1 MRNGKKKKLRNGKK
15 KKLRNGKKKI
25 KMDKKTLLIFALFV
39 SLIPAKGQ
47 GADTVYQTLPV
58 LDLELPAELPSA
70 DSAAS
75 IDEATQ
81 EEKLSDSRNTTSADS
96 LIQVSADSAALASS
110 IDKAA
115 QEAAD
120 SAALVAAS
128 LAEAQRAEAQRAA
141 AAAYTA
147 DSIKSVEAGRQS
159 MMQSWA
165 QNFPVKA
172 VSDSL
177 LQLAMADTSYSD
189 LYRKVGTLAFDSS
202 LVYAQADLR
211 MPVVIDG
218 DIPDLHSAPLV
229 DDQPVMP
236 QDAYEQLAAK
246 AETDNPYSRQLAFGS
261 MRHAAVHRYASSHLN
276 EVAWY
281 RNDDFDIFRQNR
293 IERRELYKQER
304 VDAEGGIQLDDS
316 DLNIEQVVFHAD
328 KWHRKG
334 VTDLQLSQTSLSDN
348 WYKGGENNMTLSTYD
363 KLVFSR
369 YDESMK
375 TSLDISLELRLSG
388 YYTQSDTIHPIRVN
402 DNTFR
407 ADVSYGYKAW
417 KKWYY
422 STSAYLKTP
431 LFEYYNAN
439 SKVVKSTFLSP
450 LEFNLS
456 VGMDLKLNKKK
467 TCSYS
472 LFLAPV
478 SYNLKY
484 VHDHRV
490 SVTSYG
496 IEAGNRSRNQFGASV
511 TSRLEWTIS
520 PYLSWSSRAYYFTS
534 YHSVLV
540 EFENTFNIKL
550 GRYCTSKLYLYPRF
564 DDSVDD
570 KVQMK
575 ETLTFGMSFV
585 W

>member
-1 MRNGKKKKLRNGKK
+1 MVRKGNEKRKEKKIEKR
-15 KKLRNGKKKI
+15 KKI

-47 GADTVYQTLPV
+47 GADSVYQTLPV

-70 DSAAS
+70 DSGN
-75 IDEATQ
+75 IAT
-81 EEKLSDSRNTTSADS
+81 SDSTSLATSASANAVNPASADS
-96 LIQVSADSAALASS
+96 LIQTLSDSTALATST
-110 IDKAA
+110 DEAA

-120 SAALVAAS
+120 SAAIVAAS
-128 LAEAQRAEAQRAA
+128 LVEAQRIEAQRAA
-141 AAAYTA
+141 AAAAYAA

-159 MMQSWA
+159 MMQSWV
-165 QNFPVKA
+165 QNFSVKA

-189 LYRKVGTLAFDSS
+189 LYRKVGTMAFDSS

-229 DDQPVMP
+229 ADQPVMP

-261 MRHAAVHRYASSHLN
+261 MRHAAVHRYASCHLN

-281 RNDDFDIFRQNR
+281 RKDDFDVFRQNR

-417 KKWYY
+417 KNWYY

>member
-1 MRNGKKKKLRNGKK
+1 M
-15 KKLRNGKKKI
+15 I
-25 KMDKKTLLIFALFV
+25 
-39 SLIPAKGQ
+39 
-47 GADTVYQTLPV
+47 
-58 LDLELPAELPSA
+58 
-70 DSAAS
+70 
-75 IDEATQ
+75 
-81 EEKLSDSRNTTSADS
+81 
-96 LIQVSADSAALASS
+96 
-110 IDKAA
+110 
-115 QEAAD
+115 
-120 SAALVAAS
+120 
-128 LAEAQRAEAQRAA
+128 
-141 AAAYTA
+141 
-147 DSIKSVEAGRQS
+147 
-159 MMQSWA
+159 QSWA

-417 KKWYY
+417 KNWYY
-422 STSAYLKTP
+422 STSAYFKTP